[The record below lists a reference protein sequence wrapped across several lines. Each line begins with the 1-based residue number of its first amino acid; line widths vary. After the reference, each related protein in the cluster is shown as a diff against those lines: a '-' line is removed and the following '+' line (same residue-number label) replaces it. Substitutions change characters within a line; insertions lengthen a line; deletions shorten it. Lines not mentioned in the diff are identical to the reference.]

1 MNVRNEIRRLATSYL
16 PASQVSFWI
25 GVAGVLVGLA
35 AGILVAAQP
44 VYLFAGAIAFA
55 IIINFFADF
64 ERTAIALLILR
75 SSLDIFSAQQIPAL
89 FALGLAALTLLY
101 VAAAFLE
108 RRTIQTDWFWWFL
121 LAWVMLQGLWPVLC
135 ILGGLGLDASPYIVD
150 NVREWTRLFSWAMV
164 YLLVMQM
171 KDRVAPQK
179 IIALLFFS
187 LIPPIIVGM
196 LQKYA
201 NFLLPSILAL
211 KKPAI
216 VSQFVPAEVV
226 SGTRINS
233 TFAHPNNFVLYLLL
247 FICLAFW
254 QLLRGSKPRWMWL
267 ILLFLMA
274 NLYVGTGAI
283 FGLVMLMTALG
294 IAIAPRLKFY
304 NALGGIMLLLL
315 VIVLFA
321 STDYGRSRLDGIA
334 NTPLL
339 NPDIDVSRAIVM
351 SFSDYNSFNWRIAQW
366 YYLLRAWLYEPWFG
380 YGLGTGVYLSP
391 YNLVPH
397 NDYIRALV
405 EGGIIG
411 LVTFVALLVAQAIRL
426 LQLLRQA
433 PKGSDRW
440 NFCWSLLALLIATS
454 LGMATDNVWS
464 GTAFYF
470 YWWTVMGIAGWN
482 WQERKDRSAGDRAM
496 LLTMETAIEV
506 KN

>member
-1 MNVRNEIRRLATSYL
+1 MNVRNEMRRLATNYL
-16 PASQVSFWI
+16 PASPLSFWV
-25 GVAGVLVGLA
+25 GVAGVIVGLV
-35 AGILVAAQP
+35 AGILVGAQP
-44 VYLFAGAIAFA
+44 IYLFAGVVALA
-55 IIINFFADF
+55 IIISFFADF

-89 FALGLAALTLLY
+89 FAVGLAGLTLLY
-101 VAAAFLE
+101 VAALFLE
-108 RRTIQTDWFWWFL
+108 RRTIHTDWFWWFL
-121 LAWVMLQGLWPVLC
+121 LAWVMLQGLWPILC
-135 ILGGLGLDASPYIVD
+135 ALGGLGLDASPYLAD

-201 NFLLPSILAL
+201 NSLLPSLLAL
-211 KKPAI
+211 KKAE
-216 VSQFVPAEVV
+216 VTSHFVPPDVV

-247 FICLAFW
+247 FICLACW
-254 QLLRGSKPRWMWL
+254 QLLRGTKPRWLWVV
-267 ILLFLMA
+267 LLFLMA
-274 NLYVGTGAI
+274 NLYLGTGAI
-283 FGLVMLMTALG
+283 FGLVMLVTALG
-294 IAIAPRLKFY
+294 IAIAPRLKLH
-304 NALGGIMLLLL
+304 NTLAGVLLLLL
-315 VIVLFA
+315 VVAVFA

-334 NTPLL
+334 KTPLL
-339 NPDIDVSRAIVM
+339 NPDIDVSRAIIM
-351 SFSDYNSFNWRIAQW
+351 SVSDYNSFNWRIAQW
-366 YYLLRAWLYEPWFG
+366 YYLLQAWLHEPWFG

-391 YNLVPH
+391 YDLVPH
-397 NDYIRALV
+397 NDYVRALV
-405 EGGIIG
+405 EGGIVG
-411 LVTFVALLVAQAIRL
+411 LVTFVAILVAQAIRL

-433 PKGSDRW
+433 PKNSARW
-440 NFCWSLLALLIATS
+440 TLCWSLLALLIATS

-470 YWWTVMGIAGWN
+470 YWWTVMSIAGWD
-482 WQERKDRSAGDRAM
+482 WRERSDRGDRLMPSMA
-496 LLTMETAIEV
+496 TV

>member
-1 MNVRNEIRRLATSYL
+1 MNVRNEMRRLAASCLPTSPL
-16 PASQVSFWI
+16 SFWV
-25 GVAGVLVGLA
+25 GVAGVVVGIA
-35 AGILVAAQP
+35 AGILVGAQP
-44 VYLFAGAIAFA
+44 IYLFAGVVAFA
-55 IIINFFADF
+55 VIISFFADF
-64 ERTAIALLILR
+64 ERTAIALLIIR
-75 SSLDIFSAQQIPAL
+75 SSLDIFSAQQLPAL

-101 VAAAFLE
+101 VAALFLE
-108 RRTIQTDWFWWFL
+108 RRTIHTDWFWWFL

-135 ILGGLGLDASPYIVD
+135 ALGGLGLEASPYLVD
-150 NVREWTRLFSWAMV
+150 NIREWTRLFSWSMV

-201 NFLLPSILAL
+201 NSLLPALLAL
-211 KKPAI
+211 KKPEI
-216 VSQFVPAEVV
+216 TNHFVPAEVM
-226 SGTRINS
+226 SGTRIHS

-247 FICLAFW
+247 FICLACW
-254 QLLRGSKPRWMWL
+254 QLLQGNKPRWVWL

-283 FGLVMLMTALG
+283 FGLAMLATALG
-294 IAIAPRLKFY
+294 IAIAPKLNIYK
-304 NALGGIMLLLL
+304 LIGGLVLLLL
-315 VIVLFA
+315 VVALFA

-339 NPDIDVSRAIVM
+339 NPDIDVSRAIAM

-366 YYLLRAWLYEPWFG
+366 YYLLQAWLHEPWFG
-380 YGLGTGVYLSP
+380 YGLGTGIYLSP

-397 NDYIRALV
+397 NDYVRALV
-405 EGGIIG
+405 EGGIVG
-411 LVTFVALLVAQAIRL
+411 LVTFGAILAAQAVRL
-426 LQLLRQA
+426 MQLLRQV

-470 YWWTVMGIAGWN
+470 YWWTVMSIAGWN
-482 WQERKDRSAGDRAM
+482 WQERPPLVAVSNYSPKST
-496 LLTMETAIEV
+496 LTKI
-506 KN
+506 NP